1 MNVRPPLTVERAHV
15 GDARTLPLPL
25 LSAIV
30 VRVSSDGGTATARS
44 GYGPAVTWGPAEPRA
59 AFERRQT
66 ATCRLFLCGGC
77 RGRVLFGRRLAD
89 PGRLRRLVCV
99 DGPGHGALRVEELRG
114 ASAPTPYC
122 RLGDELVAVTH
133 TSGTT
138 GTPKLIAHTGDSLAG
153 QAAIQVLG
161 GRLLLR
167 RHDVIAAGLTTAD
180 ARTLTGLGAIAAV
193 GAPHL
198 AKVDPDRAA
207 PGVLLT
213 RNRPSLIETFPNV
226 FLRWGNLAD
235 HPQAPRANVRI
246 LLSTFGADPRTIRR
260 LLAGSERRLPVYAQS
275 EVGAI
280 TIGFRSR
287 HAAGPTDDA
296 RHVGWPGLA
305 LSRARLFDLHSGR
318 PVWRPG
324 RIGRPGGAHG
334 IRVRSPRRSAPI
346 VTLSDTTRRRW
357 LGGSP

>member
-1 MNVRPPLTVERAHV
+1 VIAGV
-15 GDARTLPLPL
+15 GNYV
-25 LSAIV
+25 I
-30 VRVSSDGGTATARS
+30 
-44 GYGPAVTWGPAEPRA
+44 
-59 AFERRQT
+59 
-66 ATCRLFLCGGC
+66 
-77 RGRVLFGRRLAD
+77 AD
-89 PGRLRRLVCV
+89 R
-99 DGPGHGALRVEELRG
+99 HGALGLDELRG
-114 ASAPTPYC
+114 ASAPTPCC

-167 RHDVIAAGLTTAD
+167 RHDVIATCLTTAD

-198 AKVDPDRAA
+198 AMVDPDPAA
-207 PGVLLT
+207 PGVLFT
-213 RNRPSLIETFPNV
+213 RYRSSLIETFPNV
-226 FLRWGNLAD
+226 FLRWEHLAD
-235 HPQAPRANVRI
+235 HPQAPLANVRI
-246 LLSTFGADPRTIRR
+246 FLSTFGAHPRTIRR
-260 LLAGSERRLPVYAQS
+260 LFAGSERRLPVYAQAYAQS

-280 TIGFRSR
+280 TIGFRTR

-296 RHVGWPGLA
+296 RHVGWPALA
-305 LSRARLFDLHSGR
+305 LSRARLLDLHSGR

-324 RIGRPGGAHG
+324 RIGRPRGARG
-334 IRVRSPRRSAPI
+334 IRGRSRRRSAPI
-346 VTLSDTTRRRW
+346 VSLRDTTRRRW